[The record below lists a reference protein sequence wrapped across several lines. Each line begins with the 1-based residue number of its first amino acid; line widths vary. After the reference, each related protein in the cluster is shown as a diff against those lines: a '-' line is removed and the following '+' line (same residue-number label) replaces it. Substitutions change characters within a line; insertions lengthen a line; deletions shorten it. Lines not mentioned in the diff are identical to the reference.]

1 MRDLSDSSLIM
12 RLTRGRGWIAVLCAL
27 LGGIVALNVIS
38 LSLNADA
45 GRLGL
50 QIDRL
55 ETQNSALR
63 AEVAERLSASR
74 VETAATTLGLA
85 NPDPEEISY
94 LSAKDGDARKL
105 ARLLSTGE
113 LLTEPS
119 QPSSY
124 PSAGES
130 YGLAPSSPTTD
141 TTTTTP
147 APSPAPSPPPPSTGT
162 SSERT
167 RLGTAPSAP
176 SSGTTEAWALGGRRM
191 RGIDRRL
198 GLLFCVFLLI
208 FSFAIARAFWLQ
220 GVRGGALRAEAHG
233 QQVTEVTIPG
243 QRGRI
248 LDRNGKVLAAS
259 EDAAD
264 VIATPYQV
272 KNPAQAAMDLHEVLG
287 MPTTDLLEP
296 LQDRGSGFAYL
307 ARKVGADEAARVEKL
322 NIAGISTVPTS
333 RRFYPQGEL
342 ASQVIGAVGSEN
354 QGLTGLEEAQNEVLG
369 GANGEQ
375 DVIHDALGRPIRMDT
390 VTPASVGEDIQITLD
405 AAIQARTEEALAT
418 AGEHF
423 EAQGPRRS

>member
-1 MRDLSDSSLIM
+1 MAASAVAARQAAPARAPRRAPARAPRRKGAPRPRARNAAVAGAALLPHAAVGAAGAVRDLSDSSLIM

-63 AEVAERLSASR
+63 AEIAERLSASR

-94 LSAKDGDARKL
+94 LSAKDGDAGKL

-147 APSPAPSPPPPSTGT
+147 APSPPPSPPPSTGT
-162 SSERT
+162 SSGGST
-167 RLGTAPSAP
+167 GTAPSAP
-176 SSGTTEAWALGGRRM
+176 SSGTTGGV
-191 RGIDRRL
+191 
-198 GLLFCVFLLI
+198 GL
-208 FSFAIARAFWLQ
+208 
-220 GVRGGALRAEAHG
+220 
-233 QQVTEVTIPG
+233 
-243 QRGRI
+243 
-248 LDRNGKVLAAS
+248 
-259 EDAAD
+259 
-264 VIATPYQV
+264 
-272 KNPAQAAMDLHEVLG
+272 
-287 MPTTDLLEP
+287 
-296 LQDRGSGFAYL
+296 
-307 ARKVGADEAARVEKL
+307 
-322 NIAGISTVPTS
+322 
-333 RRFYPQGEL
+333 
-342 ASQVIGAVGSEN
+342 
-354 QGLTGLEEAQNEVLG
+354 
-369 GANGEQ
+369 
-375 DVIHDALGRPIRMDT
+375 
-390 VTPASVGEDIQITLD
+390 
-405 AAIQARTEEALAT
+405 
-418 AGEHF
+418 
-423 EAQGPRRS
+423 

>member
-1 MRDLSDSSLIM
+1 MAASAAAARQAAPARAPRRVPARAPRRAPARAPRRKGAPRPRARNAAVAGAALLPHAAVGAAGAVRDLSDSSLIM

-63 AEVAERLSASR
+63 AQVAERLSASR

-94 LSAKDGDARKL
+94 LSAKDGDAGKL

-147 APSPAPSPPPPSTGT
+147 APSPAPSPPPSTGT
-162 SSERT
+162 SSGEST
-167 RLGTAPSAP
+167 GTAPSAP
-176 SSGTTEAWALGGRRM
+176 SSGTTGGV
-191 RGIDRRL
+191 
-198 GLLFCVFLLI
+198 GL
-208 FSFAIARAFWLQ
+208 
-220 GVRGGALRAEAHG
+220 
-233 QQVTEVTIPG
+233 
-243 QRGRI
+243 
-248 LDRNGKVLAAS
+248 
-259 EDAAD
+259 
-264 VIATPYQV
+264 
-272 KNPAQAAMDLHEVLG
+272 
-287 MPTTDLLEP
+287 
-296 LQDRGSGFAYL
+296 
-307 ARKVGADEAARVEKL
+307 
-322 NIAGISTVPTS
+322 
-333 RRFYPQGEL
+333 
-342 ASQVIGAVGSEN
+342 
-354 QGLTGLEEAQNEVLG
+354 
-369 GANGEQ
+369 
-375 DVIHDALGRPIRMDT
+375 
-390 VTPASVGEDIQITLD
+390 
-405 AAIQARTEEALAT
+405 
-418 AGEHF
+418 
-423 EAQGPRRS
+423 

>member
-1 MRDLSDSSLIM
+1 MAASAAAARQAAPARAPRRTPARAPRRKGAPRPRARNAAVAGAALLPHAAVGAAGAVRDLSDSSLIM

-63 AEVAERLSASR
+63 AQVAERLSASR

-94 LSAKDGDARKL
+94 LSAKDGDAGKL

-147 APSPAPSPPPPSTGT
+147 APSPAPSPPPSTGT
-162 SSERT
+162 SSGEST
-167 RLGTAPSAP
+167 GTAPSAP
-176 SSGTTEAWALGGRRM
+176 SSGTTGGV
-191 RGIDRRL
+191 
-198 GLLFCVFLLI
+198 GL
-208 FSFAIARAFWLQ
+208 
-220 GVRGGALRAEAHG
+220 
-233 QQVTEVTIPG
+233 
-243 QRGRI
+243 
-248 LDRNGKVLAAS
+248 
-259 EDAAD
+259 
-264 VIATPYQV
+264 
-272 KNPAQAAMDLHEVLG
+272 
-287 MPTTDLLEP
+287 
-296 LQDRGSGFAYL
+296 
-307 ARKVGADEAARVEKL
+307 
-322 NIAGISTVPTS
+322 
-333 RRFYPQGEL
+333 
-342 ASQVIGAVGSEN
+342 
-354 QGLTGLEEAQNEVLG
+354 
-369 GANGEQ
+369 
-375 DVIHDALGRPIRMDT
+375 
-390 VTPASVGEDIQITLD
+390 
-405 AAIQARTEEALAT
+405 
-418 AGEHF
+418 
-423 EAQGPRRS
+423 

>member
-1 MRDLSDSSLIM
+1 MAASAAARQAAPARSPRRAPARAPRPKSAPRPSARNAAVAGAALLPHAAVGAAGAVRDLSDSSLIM

-63 AEVAERLSASR
+63 AQVAERLSASR

-94 LSAKDGDARKL
+94 LSAKDGEAGKL

-147 APSPAPSPPPPSTGT
+147 PPSPAPSPAPSTGT
-162 SSERT
+162 SSGGST
-167 RLGTAPSAP
+167 GTAPSAP
-176 SSGTTEAWALGGRRM
+176 STTGGV
-191 RGIDRRL
+191 
-198 GLLFCVFLLI
+198 GL
-208 FSFAIARAFWLQ
+208 
-220 GVRGGALRAEAHG
+220 
-233 QQVTEVTIPG
+233 
-243 QRGRI
+243 
-248 LDRNGKVLAAS
+248 
-259 EDAAD
+259 
-264 VIATPYQV
+264 
-272 KNPAQAAMDLHEVLG
+272 
-287 MPTTDLLEP
+287 
-296 LQDRGSGFAYL
+296 
-307 ARKVGADEAARVEKL
+307 
-322 NIAGISTVPTS
+322 
-333 RRFYPQGEL
+333 
-342 ASQVIGAVGSEN
+342 
-354 QGLTGLEEAQNEVLG
+354 
-369 GANGEQ
+369 
-375 DVIHDALGRPIRMDT
+375 
-390 VTPASVGEDIQITLD
+390 
-405 AAIQARTEEALAT
+405 
-418 AGEHF
+418 
-423 EAQGPRRS
+423 

>member
-1 MRDLSDSSLIM
+1 MAASAAAARQAAPARAPRRTPARAPRRKGAPRPRARNAAVAGAALLPHAAVGAAGAVRDLSDSSLIM

-94 LSAKDGDARKL
+94 LSAKDGEAGKL

-147 APSPAPSPPPPSTGT
+147 APSPAPSPPPSTGT
-162 SSERT
+162 SSGEST
-167 RLGTAPSAP
+167 GTAPSAP
-176 SSGTTEAWALGGRRM
+176 SSGTTGGV
-191 RGIDRRL
+191 
-198 GLLFCVFLLI
+198 GL
-208 FSFAIARAFWLQ
+208 
-220 GVRGGALRAEAHG
+220 
-233 QQVTEVTIPG
+233 
-243 QRGRI
+243 
-248 LDRNGKVLAAS
+248 
-259 EDAAD
+259 
-264 VIATPYQV
+264 
-272 KNPAQAAMDLHEVLG
+272 
-287 MPTTDLLEP
+287 
-296 LQDRGSGFAYL
+296 
-307 ARKVGADEAARVEKL
+307 
-322 NIAGISTVPTS
+322 
-333 RRFYPQGEL
+333 
-342 ASQVIGAVGSEN
+342 
-354 QGLTGLEEAQNEVLG
+354 
-369 GANGEQ
+369 
-375 DVIHDALGRPIRMDT
+375 
-390 VTPASVGEDIQITLD
+390 
-405 AAIQARTEEALAT
+405 
-418 AGEHF
+418 
-423 EAQGPRRS
+423 

>member
-1 MRDLSDSSLIM
+1 MAASAAAARQAAPARAPRRAPARAPRRKGAPRPRARNAAVAGAALLPHAAVGAAGAVRDLSDSSLIM

-63 AEVAERLSASR
+63 AQVAERLSASR

-94 LSAKDGDARKL
+94 LSAKDGDAGKL

-147 APSPAPSPPPPSTGT
+147 APSPAPSPPPSTGT
-162 SSERT
+162 SSGESS
-167 RLGTAPSAP
+167 GTAPSAP
-176 SSGTTEAWALGGRRM
+176 SSGTTGGV
-191 RGIDRRL
+191 
-198 GLLFCVFLLI
+198 GL
-208 FSFAIARAFWLQ
+208 
-220 GVRGGALRAEAHG
+220 
-233 QQVTEVTIPG
+233 
-243 QRGRI
+243 
-248 LDRNGKVLAAS
+248 
-259 EDAAD
+259 
-264 VIATPYQV
+264 
-272 KNPAQAAMDLHEVLG
+272 
-287 MPTTDLLEP
+287 
-296 LQDRGSGFAYL
+296 
-307 ARKVGADEAARVEKL
+307 
-322 NIAGISTVPTS
+322 
-333 RRFYPQGEL
+333 
-342 ASQVIGAVGSEN
+342 
-354 QGLTGLEEAQNEVLG
+354 
-369 GANGEQ
+369 
-375 DVIHDALGRPIRMDT
+375 
-390 VTPASVGEDIQITLD
+390 
-405 AAIQARTEEALAT
+405 
-418 AGEHF
+418 
-423 EAQGPRRS
+423 

>member
-1 MRDLSDSSLIM
+1 MAASAATARQAAPARAPRRTPARAPRRKSAPRPRARNAAVAGAALLPHAAAGAAGAVRDLSDSSLIM

-63 AEVAERLSASR
+63 AQVAERLSASR

-94 LSAKDGDARKL
+94 LSAKDGDPGKL

-147 APSPAPSPPPPSTGT
+147 APSPPPSPPPSTGT
-162 SSERT
+162 SSDGSS
-167 RLGTAPSAP
+167 GTAPSAP
-176 SSGTTEAWALGGRRM
+176 SSGITGGV
-191 RGIDRRL
+191 
-198 GLLFCVFLLI
+198 GL
-208 FSFAIARAFWLQ
+208 
-220 GVRGGALRAEAHG
+220 
-233 QQVTEVTIPG
+233 
-243 QRGRI
+243 
-248 LDRNGKVLAAS
+248 
-259 EDAAD
+259 
-264 VIATPYQV
+264 
-272 KNPAQAAMDLHEVLG
+272 
-287 MPTTDLLEP
+287 
-296 LQDRGSGFAYL
+296 
-307 ARKVGADEAARVEKL
+307 
-322 NIAGISTVPTS
+322 
-333 RRFYPQGEL
+333 
-342 ASQVIGAVGSEN
+342 
-354 QGLTGLEEAQNEVLG
+354 
-369 GANGEQ
+369 
-375 DVIHDALGRPIRMDT
+375 
-390 VTPASVGEDIQITLD
+390 
-405 AAIQARTEEALAT
+405 
-418 AGEHF
+418 
-423 EAQGPRRS
+423 

>member
-1 MRDLSDSSLIM
+1 MAASAVAARQAAPARAPRRTPARAPRWKGAPRPRARNAAVAGAALLPHAAVGAAGAVRDLSDSSLIM

-94 LSAKDGDARKL
+94 LSAKDGDAGKL

-147 APSPAPSPPPPSTGT
+147 APSPAPSPPPSTGT
-162 SSERT
+162 SSGEST
-167 RLGTAPSAP
+167 GTAPSAP
-176 SSGTTEAWALGGRRM
+176 SSGTTGGV
-191 RGIDRRL
+191 
-198 GLLFCVFLLI
+198 GL
-208 FSFAIARAFWLQ
+208 
-220 GVRGGALRAEAHG
+220 
-233 QQVTEVTIPG
+233 
-243 QRGRI
+243 
-248 LDRNGKVLAAS
+248 
-259 EDAAD
+259 
-264 VIATPYQV
+264 
-272 KNPAQAAMDLHEVLG
+272 
-287 MPTTDLLEP
+287 
-296 LQDRGSGFAYL
+296 
-307 ARKVGADEAARVEKL
+307 
-322 NIAGISTVPTS
+322 
-333 RRFYPQGEL
+333 
-342 ASQVIGAVGSEN
+342 
-354 QGLTGLEEAQNEVLG
+354 
-369 GANGEQ
+369 
-375 DVIHDALGRPIRMDT
+375 
-390 VTPASVGEDIQITLD
+390 
-405 AAIQARTEEALAT
+405 
-418 AGEHF
+418 
-423 EAQGPRRS
+423 

>member
-1 MRDLSDSSLIM
+1 VRDLSDSSLIM

-94 LSAKDGDARKL
+94 LSAKDGDAGKL

-147 APSPAPSPPPPSTGT
+147 APSPAPSPPPSTGT
-162 SSERT
+162 SSGEST
-167 RLGTAPSAP
+167 GTAPSAP
-176 SSGTTEAWALGGRRM
+176 SSGTTGGV
-191 RGIDRRL
+191 
-198 GLLFCVFLLI
+198 GL
-208 FSFAIARAFWLQ
+208 
-220 GVRGGALRAEAHG
+220 
-233 QQVTEVTIPG
+233 
-243 QRGRI
+243 
-248 LDRNGKVLAAS
+248 
-259 EDAAD
+259 
-264 VIATPYQV
+264 
-272 KNPAQAAMDLHEVLG
+272 
-287 MPTTDLLEP
+287 
-296 LQDRGSGFAYL
+296 
-307 ARKVGADEAARVEKL
+307 
-322 NIAGISTVPTS
+322 
-333 RRFYPQGEL
+333 
-342 ASQVIGAVGSEN
+342 
-354 QGLTGLEEAQNEVLG
+354 
-369 GANGEQ
+369 
-375 DVIHDALGRPIRMDT
+375 
-390 VTPASVGEDIQITLD
+390 
-405 AAIQARTEEALAT
+405 
-418 AGEHF
+418 
-423 EAQGPRRS
+423 

>member
-1 MRDLSDSSLIM
+1 MAASAAAARQAAPARAPRRTPARAPRRKGAPRPRARNAAVAGAALLPHAAVGAAGAVRDLSDSSLIM

-94 LSAKDGDARKL
+94 LSAKDGDAGKL

-147 APSPAPSPPPPSTGT
+147 APSPAPSPPPSTGT
-162 SSERT
+162 SSGEST
-167 RLGTAPSAP
+167 GTAPSAP
-176 SSGTTEAWALGGRRM
+176 SSGTTGGV
-191 RGIDRRL
+191 
-198 GLLFCVFLLI
+198 GL
-208 FSFAIARAFWLQ
+208 
-220 GVRGGALRAEAHG
+220 
-233 QQVTEVTIPG
+233 
-243 QRGRI
+243 
-248 LDRNGKVLAAS
+248 
-259 EDAAD
+259 
-264 VIATPYQV
+264 
-272 KNPAQAAMDLHEVLG
+272 
-287 MPTTDLLEP
+287 
-296 LQDRGSGFAYL
+296 
-307 ARKVGADEAARVEKL
+307 
-322 NIAGISTVPTS
+322 
-333 RRFYPQGEL
+333 
-342 ASQVIGAVGSEN
+342 
-354 QGLTGLEEAQNEVLG
+354 
-369 GANGEQ
+369 
-375 DVIHDALGRPIRMDT
+375 
-390 VTPASVGEDIQITLD
+390 
-405 AAIQARTEEALAT
+405 
-418 AGEHF
+418 
-423 EAQGPRRS
+423 